1 MARERK
7 NWPDDGSHSA
17 EPGFPVPEGIKG
29 WCFRCQ
35 AYCGG
40 EDPGVK
46 CNCCRGNPPPE
57 REAATGAD
65 VIERQQQDP
74 DLRDDSGSRP

>member
-1 MARERK
+1 VARERK
-7 NWPDDGSHSA
+7 NWPDDDSHSEA
-17 EPGFPVPEGIKG
+17 PGFPVPEGIRG

-40 EDPGVK
+40 EGVK
-46 CNCCRGNPPPE
+46 CPCCLGNPPPD
-57 REAATGAD
+57 RPQATGPE
-65 VIERQQQDP
+65 VIDRQQQDP